1 MTEKQLKKRL
11 NLSQKDFQDISDT
24 IEKMERK
31 TSGEIAIAVA
41 PQSSSY
47 AFWEAASSAGTV
59 CALFLCVFP
68 MSPQI
73 YRWLEGRF
81 WNIQPYHLSLFFF
94 LLCSAA
100 GVLLYFFYNIPA
112 VDSIVIPRAAKECAV
127 SSRAVR
133 YFSESGIYCTENHS
147 GILIFVSYFEKQ
159 VRILADRGISEK
171 ISSDL
176 WNIISD
182 ELSENLCKG
191 NAKEAFVQ
199 AIEKCGQLLQDNF
212 PVQAEKK
219 NELYNGL
226 VVLEDEKWM

>member
-1 MTEKQLKKRL
+1 MTKKQLVKKL
-11 NLSQKDFQDISDT
+11 SLSQEDLKDIAGT
-24 IEKMERK
+24 VEKMEQK

-47 AFWEAASSAGTV
+47 AFWELLASIGTV
-59 CALFLCVFP
+59 FALFLCIFP

-81 WNIQPYHLSLFFF
+81 WNIQPYHLLLFFF
-94 LLCSAA
+94 IVCTAA
-100 GVLLYFFYNIPA
+100 GLLLYFFYNIPA
-112 VDSIVIPRAAKECAV
+112 IDSIVIPRAAKESAV
-127 SSRAVR
+127 SARAVR
-133 YFSESGIYCTENHS
+133 HFSESGIYCTENHS
-147 GILIFVSYFEKQ
+147 GILIFISYFERQ

-171 ISSDL
+171 ISADL

-182 ELSENLCKG
+182 ELSENLCRG

-226 VVLEDEKWM
+226 VILEDEKWA